1 MPEVLI
7 GFPRQWVEF
16 PDPADEEQV
25 IKADLTW
32 LTSRW
37 TCIFGRGCQGID
49 AARPDAG
56 CCVHGA
62 HFADKADRKRVTRW
76 VEKLTPDLWQR
87 HDTGKRKGWIVKE
100 DGADKTRVVKGACI
114 FHNDIDFPGGYGC
127 ALHHLAER
135 EGVSFIET
143 KPEVCWQLP
152 IRRSYER
159 RKVEDG
165 TELLVVVIGEY
176 ERADWGAGGHD
187 FPWYC
192 SSNTEAHVGTT
203 AVFESGR
210 DELVALLGAAAYE
223 ELARLCRERTTLLE
237 QSHSSPGLSPHPA
250 DAPQSTDAEQA

>member
-16 PDPADEEQV
+16 VDPADPRQV

-49 AARPDAG
+49 ARRPDAG

-62 HFADKADRKRVTRW
+62 HFADKDDRKRVTSW
-76 VEKLTPDLWQR
+76 VERLTPELWQR
-87 HDTGKRKGWIVKE
+87 YRTGHRKGWTEKE
-100 DGADKTRVVKGACI
+100 DGAIKTRVVKGACI
-114 FHNDIDFPGGYGC
+114 FHNDADFPGGYGC
-127 ALHHLAER
+127 ALHHLAEA
-135 EGVSFIET
+135 EGVSFLET

-152 IRRSYER
+152 IRRSYEKR
-159 RKVEDG
+159 TIEDG
-165 TELLVVVIGEY
+165 TELLVVVVGEY
-176 ERADWGAGGHD
+176 QRQDWGAGGHD

-192 SSNTEAHVGTT
+192 SSNTDAHVGET

-210 DELVALLGAAAYE
+210 DEIIALIGEPAYE
-223 ELARLCRERTTLLE
+223 ELARLCRARLVLLE
-237 QSHSSPGLSPHPA
+237 QGRSPLGLSPHPA
-250 DAPQSTDAEQA
+250 DPTP

>member
-16 PDPADEEQV
+16 PDPADPSQL

-49 AARPDAG
+49 ASRPDAG

-62 HFADKADRKRVTRW
+62 HFADKADRKRVTSW

-87 HDTGKRKGWIVKE
+87 YRSGQRKGWIEKE

-114 FHNDIDFPGGYGC
+114 FHNDADFPGGYGC
-127 ALHHLAER
+127 ALHHLAIR

-176 ERADWGAGGHD
+176 QRQDWGGGGHD

-192 SSNTEAHVGTT
+192 SSNTEAHVGEVP
-203 AVFESGR
+203 VFESGR
-210 DELVALLGAAAYE
+210 DELIALLGEPAYE
-223 ELARLCRERTTLLE
+223 ELARLCRARVVLLE
-237 QSHSSPGLSPHPA
+237 EGRSPLGLAPHPA
-250 DAPQSTDAEQA
+250 DPSQS

>member
-16 PDPADEEQV
+16 PDPADPGQL

-49 AARPDAG
+49 ASRPDAG

-62 HFADKADRKRVTRW
+62 HFSEKKDMKRVASW
-76 VEKLTPDLWQR
+76 VEKLTPEQWQR
-87 HDTGKRKGWIVKE
+87 YGTGHRKGWTEKE
-100 DGADKTRVVKGACI
+100 DGEEKTRVVKGACI
-114 FHNDIDFPGGYGC
+114 FHNDADFPGGYGC
-127 ALHHLAER
+127 ALHHLAVA

-152 IRRSYER
+152 LRRSYENR
-159 RKVEDG
+159 TVEDG
-165 TELLVVVIGEY
+165 TEYLVIVLGEY
-176 ERADWGAGGHD
+176 RRADWGPGGHD

-192 SSNTEAHVGTT
+192 SANTDAHVGTEP
-203 AVFESGR
+203 VFVSSR
-210 DELVALLGAAAYE
+210 DEIVALIGQAAYD
-223 ELARLCRERTTLLE
+223 ELARLCRARLSLLDHGRFE
-237 QSHSSPGLSPHPA
+237 LGLTPHPA
-250 DAPQSTDAEQA
+250 DPRR